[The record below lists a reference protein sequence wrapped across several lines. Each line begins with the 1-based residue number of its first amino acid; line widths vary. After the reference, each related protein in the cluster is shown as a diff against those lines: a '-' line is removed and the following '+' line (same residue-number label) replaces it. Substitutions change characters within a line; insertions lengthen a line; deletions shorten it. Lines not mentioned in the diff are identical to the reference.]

1 MIFRKKDSAIAIN
14 LQAAKLFK
22 NMATIMQQPLL
33 LDVIT
38 NIILKRKIL
47 LMQRKLLRLTTLQ
60 DMKAILIMKMP
71 KLTCCV

>member
-1 MIFRKKDSAIAIN
+1 MIFRKKDSVIAIN
-14 LQAAKLFK
+14 LLAAKLFK

-38 NIILKRKIL
+38 IIILKRKIL